1 MRKNNIIFF
10 LSQIFWHILY
20 LLSLTRWRKIT
31 TIPGFEK
38 PAAIL
43 ERDRWFWLMDA
54 PDSGLGYTETGV
66 IYNLMDL
73 LFWIEAVLCV
83 IYICLYLKKHW
94 LHASGRTSIFCGAA
108 LCAGIL
114 VIVLFQMQMHQN
126 FLNMTE
132 YYYLWQMAFP
142 AETLAIM
149 TAVLAAA
156 GRIRLHKPER
166 EGEPGKINFH

>member
-1 MRKNNIIFF
+1 M
-10 LSQIFWHILY
+10 LSEARPKAMW
-20 LLSLTRWRKIT
+20 LSLI
-31 TIPGFEK
+31 
-38 PAAIL
+38 
-43 ERDRWFWLMDA
+43 
-54 PDSGLGYTETGV
+54 
-66 IYNLMDL
+66 
-73 LFWIEAVLCV
+73 
-83 IYICLYLKKHW
+83 H
-94 LHASGRTSIFCGAA
+94 IF